1 MVDYDIKKYTWEEI
15 KYELDLSIEMARVLI
30 AHQAKGEEYA
40 IWEDLVAELKQINNK
55 SKISQHFDW
64 WEEWVQSNKNNKL
77 PNSSSGSFFTGL
89 TDLDGLLTAMNFD
102 IENVYSDDFY
112 TKVENYYGRTL
123 NQEVPDMFRY

>member
-1 MVDYDIKKYTWEEI
+1 MVDYDIKKYTWEEV
-15 KYELDLSIEMARVLI
+15 KYELDLNVEMARVLI

-112 TKVENYYGRTL
+112 TKVENYYDRTL
-123 NQEVPDMFRY
+123 NQEVPDMFKY

>member
-30 AHQAKGEEYA
+30 NHQAKGEEYA

-102 IENVYSDDFY
+102 FENVYSDDFY
-112 TKVENYYGRTL
+112 TKVENYYDRTL

>member
-40 IWEDLVAELKQINNK
+40 IWEDLVAELKQINNI

-89 TDLDGLLTAMNFD
+89 TDLDGLLTPMNFD

-112 TKVENYYGRTL
+112 TKVENYYDRTL

>member
-40 IWEDLVAELKQINNK
+40 VWEDLVDELRRLNSK

-89 TDLDGLLTAMNFD
+89 TDIDGLLTAMNFEED
-102 IENVYSDDFY
+102 IYSDDEY
-112 TKVENYYGRTL
+112 TKASDYHTRAL
-123 NQEVPDMFRY
+123 NQEVPDMFKY

>member
-1 MVDYDIKKYTWEEI
+1 MVGYDVKKYTWEEV
-15 KYELDLSIEMARVLI
+15 KYELDLNVEMARVLI
-30 AHQAKGEEYA
+30 AHQAKGKEYA

-55 SKISQHFDW
+55 SKIPQHFDW

-112 TKVENYYGRTL
+112 TKVENYYDRTL
-123 NQEVPDMFRY
+123 NQEVPDMFKY

>member
-1 MVDYDIKKYTWEEI
+1 MVDYDIKKYTWEEV

-30 AHQAKGEEYA
+30 AHQAKGKEYA
-40 IWEDLVAELKQINNK
+40 VWEDLVDELRRLNSK

-64 WEEWVQSNKNNKL
+64 WEGWVEENRNNKL

-89 TDLDGLLTAMNFD
+89 TDLDGLLTAMNFE

-112 TKVENYYGRTL
+112 TKVENYYDRTL
-123 NQEVPDMFRY
+123 KQEVPDMFKY

>member
-1 MVDYDIKKYTWEEI
+1 MVDYDIKKYTWEEV

-89 TDLDGLLTAMNFD
+89 TELDGLLTAMNFD

-112 TKVENYYGRTL
+112 TKVENYYDRTL

>member
-112 TKVENYYGRTL
+112 TKVENYYDRTL
-123 NQEVPDMFRY
+123 NQEVPDMFKY

>member
-89 TDLDGLLTAMNFD
+89 TDLDGLLTTMNFD

-112 TKVENYYGRTL
+112 TKVENYYDRTL

>member
-112 TKVENYYGRTL
+112 TKVENYYDRTL
-123 NQEVPDMFRY
+123 KQEVPDMFKY

>member
-102 IENVYSDDFY
+102 FENVYSDDFY
-112 TKVENYYGRTL
+112 TKVENYYDRTL

>member
-1 MVDYDIKKYTWEEI
+1 MVDYDIKKYTWKEV

-112 TKVENYYGRTL
+112 TKVENYYDRTL
-123 NQEVPDMFRY
+123 NQEVPDMFKY

>member
-102 IENVYSDDFY
+102 IENIYSDDFY
-112 TKVENYYGRTL
+112 TKVENYYDRTL

>member
-89 TDLDGLLTAMNFD
+89 TDLDGLLTAMNFE
-102 IENVYSDDFY
+102 IENFYSDDFY
-112 TKVENYYGRTL
+112 TKVENYYDRTL
-123 NQEVPDMFRY
+123 KQEVPDMFRY

>member
-1 MVDYDIKKYTWEEI
+1 MVDYDIKKYTWKEV

-112 TKVENYYGRTL
+112 TKVENYYDRTL

>member
-30 AHQAKGEEYA
+30 DHQAKGEEYA

-112 TKVENYYGRTL
+112 TKVENYYDRTL

>member
-30 AHQAKGEEYA
+30 DHQAKGEEYA

-102 IENVYSDDFY
+102 IENIYSDDFY
-112 TKVENYYGRTL
+112 TKVENYYDRTL

>member
-1 MVDYDIKKYTWEEI
+1 MVDYDIKKYTWEEV

-40 IWEDLVAELKQINNK
+40 VWEDLVDELRRLNSK

-102 IENVYSDDFY
+102 IENVYADDFY
-112 TKVENYYGRTL
+112 TKVENYYDRTL
-123 NQEVPDMFRY
+123 NQEVPDMFKY

>member
-1 MVDYDIKKYTWEEI
+1 MVGYDIKKYTWEEI

-112 TKVENYYGRTL
+112 TKVENYYDRTL

>member
-112 TKVENYYGRTL
+112 TKVENYYDRTL

>member
-1 MVDYDIKKYTWEEI
+1 MVGYDVKKYTWEEI

-112 TKVENYYGRTL
+112 TKVENYYDRTL

>member
-89 TDLDGLLTAMNFD
+89 TDLDGLLTVMNFD

-112 TKVENYYGRTL
+112 TKVENYYDRTL

>member
-89 TDLDGLLTAMNFD
+89 TDLDSLLTAMNFD
-102 IENVYSDDFY
+102 IENIYSDDFY
-112 TKVENYYGRTL
+112 TKVENYYDRTL

>member
-1 MVDYDIKKYTWEEI
+1 MVDYDIKKYTWEEV

-89 TDLDGLLTAMNFD
+89 TDLDGLLTAMNFE

-112 TKVENYYGRTL
+112 TKVENYYDRTL

>member
-1 MVDYDIKKYTWEEI
+1 MVGYDIKKYTWEEV

-89 TDLDGLLTAMNFD
+89 TDLDGLLTAMNFE

-112 TKVENYYGRTL
+112 TKVENYYDRTL

>member
-1 MVDYDIKKYTWEEI
+1 MVDYDIKKYTWEEV

-112 TKVENYYGRTL
+112 TKVENYYDRTL

>member
-1 MVDYDIKKYTWEEI
+1 MSTPLIDGQGNFGSIDGDPPAAMRYTETR
-15 KYELDLSIEMARVLI
+15 L
-30 AHQAKGEEYA
+30 
-40 IWEDLVAELKQINNK
+40 

-112 TKVENYYGRTL
+112 TKVENYYDRTL
-123 NQEVPDMFRY
+123 NQEVPDMFKY

>member
-40 IWEDLVAELKQINNK
+40 VWEDLVAELKQINNK

-89 TDLDGLLTAMNFD
+89 TDIDGLLTAMNFEED
-102 IENVYSDDFY
+102 IYSDDEY
-112 TKVENYYGRTL
+112 TKASDYHTRAL
-123 NQEVPDMFRY
+123 NQEVPDMFKY

>member
-1 MVDYDIKKYTWEEI
+1 MVDYDIKKYTWEEV
-15 KYELDLSIEMARVLI
+15 KYELDLNVEMARVLI

-112 TKVENYYGRTL
+112 TKVENYYDRTL

>member
-1 MVDYDIKKYTWEEI
+1 MVDYDIKKYTWEEV
-15 KYELDLSIEMARVLI
+15 KYELDLNVEMARVLI
-30 AHQAKGEEYA
+30 AHQAKSKEYA

-112 TKVENYYGRTL
+112 TKVENYYDRTL
-123 NQEVPDMFRY
+123 NQEVPDMFKY